1 MTSNFR
7 YDKFIN
13 DERSTSEK
21 IINYNNY
28 LKSHLINKEYAKFES
43 KTDKINEI
51 KSDNF
56 ERKKYKNQKEN
67 FLDIRKK
74 KLSELLM
81 QENNIYHQELI
92 NNLDTPE
99 QNKKRMEQKLNE
111 LKKLRQIEHEKIITK
126 IANKKF
132 YDEADE
138 LRKNDS
144 EYNNFACHLEQENQM
159 IDKLKQRVKERKIED
174 AFTILN
180 NLDYEKKIEREKKE
194 EKEIKEK
201 NKKNVEYIEWQKNQ
215 QKEALKHANEINE
228 KEKIRLREQWK
239 KDEENEK
246 KNAYERLML
255 NKQVNADIKE
265 FNEREEKNRNE
276 LIQKEKNEDKKMI
289 NDIINKEKALDEID
303 RLNKIKKIKDFEK
316 NKQFLEYKMNQQKE
330 NEMWMDKLAAE
341 EAEKQYQKEQEK
353 WLKNEAARIELMKQ
367 VYEDRAKSLLNKK
380 NLEEIEK
387 KNILKEREILDNE
400 IKKYN
405 EKVEQ
410 LKREEKEKK
419 VLHQG
424 ELKYQMKL
432 KQDKIDKEHQQ
443 ELYERRMSQLW
454 EKEYQDKLNEQK
466 KLHMERLAK
475 IKAQNN
481 LYQNDVMDDI
491 QKDINNPQQ
500 NKILNDYKNYPN
512 YNNNNNNNF
521 DYNNYNENN
530 YYQQNNNN
538 YYYDNNNYNN
548 NYNNY
553 DNNNY
558 NNFQQQQFNNNNN
571 QPNYSYQN
579 IYNKTYGNK
588 FNIQQN
594 NNNNNNNYQNLINRS
609 ENILNKK
616 YSIANNNNNNNNN
629 YQPNKTNYSQNIYNQ
644 YNNYNNNNNYY

>member
-7 YDKFIN
+7 YDNYIN
-13 DERSTSEK
+13 NERSTSEK
-21 IINYNNY
+21 IIDYNNY
-28 LKSHLINKEYAKFES
+28 LKSHVVNKEYAKFET

-51 KSDNF
+51 KSDNA
-56 ERKKYKNQKEN
+56 ERQKYHSQKEN

-81 QENNIYHQELI
+81 QENDIYHQELI
-92 NNLDTPE
+92 DNLDTPE
-99 QNKKRMEQKLNE
+99 QSKKRMEEKLKE
-111 LKKLRQIEHEKIITK
+111 LKRIRQKEHDEIVTK
-126 IANKKF
+126 IANKRF

-144 EYNNFACHLEQENQM
+144 EYNTYACHLEQENQM

-174 AFTILN
+174 AYTMLN
-180 NLDYEKKIEREKKE
+180 NMDYQKKIEREKKE
-194 EKEIKEK
+194 AEEIKEK
-201 NKKNVEYIEWQKNQ
+201 NKKNVEYIEWQKSE

-228 KEKIRLREQWK
+228 KEKSRLREQWK
-239 KDEENEK
+239 RDEENEK
-246 KNAYERLML
+246 KNAYDRLML

-265 FNEREEKNRNE
+265 FNEREEKIRNE
-276 LIQKEKNEDKKMI
+276 LMQREKNEDKKMI
-289 NDIINKEKALDEID
+289 NDILNKEKALDEID
-303 RLNKIKKIKDFEK
+303 RQNKIKKIQDFQK
-316 NKQFLEYKMNQQKE
+316 NKQFLEYKMKQQKE
-330 NEMWMDKLAAE
+330 NEMWMDKLAQE
-341 EAEKQYQKEQEK
+341 EADRQYQKEQEK

-367 VYEDRAKSLLNKK
+367 VYADRAQSLLNKK

-410 LKREEKEKK
+410 LKREERERK
-419 VLHQG
+419 VMHQG
-424 ELKYQMKL
+424 ELKYQMQL
-432 KQDKIDKEHQQ
+432 KQDNIDKEHQQ

-466 KLHMERLAK
+466 RLHMERLAK

-491 QKDINNPQQ
+491 QKDINTPQQ
-500 NKILNDYKNYPN
+500 NKIVNDYKNYPN
-512 YNNNNNNNF
+512 YNNNNVNDNYN
-521 DYNNYNENN
+521 DYNNNN
-530 YYQQNNNN
+530 YYYQQNNNN
-538 YYYDNNNYNN
+538 NN

-553 DNNNY
+553 NNNINQ
-558 NNFQQQQFNNNNN
+558 NNFPQQQFNNYNN

-588 FNIQQN
+588 FNVQQN

-616 YSIANNNNNNNNN
+616 YSNNYNNNN
-629 YQPNKTNYSQNIYNQ
+629 YQPNKTNYSQNMYNQ
-644 YNNYNNNNNYY
+644 YNNNNYNNNNNYY

>member
-7 YDKFIN
+7 YDNYIN
-13 DERSTSEK
+13 NERSTSEK
-21 IINYNNY
+21 IIDYNNY
-28 LKSHLINKEYAKFES
+28 LKSHVVNKEYAKFET

-51 KSDNF
+51 KSDNA
-56 ERKKYKNQKEN
+56 ERQKYHSQKEN

-81 QENNIYHQELI
+81 QENDIYHQELI
-92 NNLDTPE
+92 DNLDTPE
-99 QNKKRMEQKLNE
+99 QSKKRMEEKLKE
-111 LKKLRQIEHEKIITK
+111 LKRIRQKEHDEIVTK
-126 IANKKF
+126 IANKRF

-144 EYNNFACHLEQENQM
+144 EYNTYACHLEQENQM

-174 AFTILN
+174 AYTMLN
-180 NLDYEKKIEREKKE
+180 NMDYQKKIEREKKE
-194 EKEIKEK
+194 AEEIKEK
-201 NKKNVEYIEWQKNQ
+201 NKKNVEYIEWQKSE

-228 KEKIRLREQWK
+228 KEKSRLREQWK
-239 KDEENEK
+239 RDEENEK
-246 KNAYERLML
+246 KNAYDRLML

-265 FNEREEKNRNE
+265 FNEREEKIRNE
-276 LIQKEKNEDKKMI
+276 LMQREKNEDKKMI
-289 NDIINKEKALDEID
+289 NDILNKEKALDEID
-303 RLNKIKKIKDFEK
+303 RQNKIKKIQDFQK
-316 NKQFLEYKMNQQKE
+316 NKQFLEYKMKQQKE
-330 NEMWMDKLAAE
+330 NEMWMDKLAQE
-341 EAEKQYQKEQEK
+341 EADRQYQKEQEK

-367 VYEDRAKSLLNKK
+367 VYADRAQSLLNKK

-410 LKREEKEKK
+410 LKREERERK
-419 VLHQG
+419 VMHQG
-424 ELKYQMKL
+424 ELKYQMQL
-432 KQDKIDKEHQQ
+432 KQDNIDKEHQQ

-466 KLHMERLAK
+466 RLHMERLAK

-491 QKDINNPQQ
+491 QKDINTPQQ
-500 NKILNDYKNYPN
+500 NKIVNDYKNYPN
-512 YNNNNNNNF
+512 YNNNNVNDNYN
-521 DYNNYNENN
+521 DYNNNY

-538 YYYDNNNYNN
+538 NN

-553 DNNNY
+553 NNNINQ
-558 NNFQQQQFNNNNN
+558 NNFPQQQFNNYNN

-588 FNIQQN
+588 FNVQQN

-616 YSIANNNNNNNNN
+616 YSNNYNNNN
-629 YQPNKTNYSQNIYNQ
+629 YQPNKTNYSQNMYNQ
-644 YNNYNNNNNYY
+644 YNNNNYNNNNNYY

>member
-7 YDKFIN
+7 YDNYIN
-13 DERSTSEK
+13 NERSTSEK
-21 IINYNNY
+21 IIDYNNY
-28 LKSHLINKEYAKFES
+28 LKSHVVNKEYAKFET

-51 KSDNF
+51 KSDNP
-56 ERKKYKNQKEN
+56 ERQKYHSQKEN

-81 QENNIYHQELI
+81 QENDIYHQELI
-92 NNLDTPE
+92 DNLDTPE
-99 QNKKRMEQKLNE
+99 QSKKRMEEKLKE
-111 LKKLRQIEHEKIITK
+111 LKRIRQKEHDEIVTK
-126 IANKKF
+126 IANKRF

-144 EYNNFACHLEQENQM
+144 EYNTYACHLEQENQM

-174 AFTILN
+174 AYTMLN
-180 NLDYEKKIEREKKE
+180 NMDYQKKIEREKKE
-194 EKEIKEK
+194 AEEIKEK
-201 NKKNVEYIEWQKNQ
+201 NKKNVEYIEWQKSE

-228 KEKIRLREQWK
+228 KEKSRLREQWK
-239 KDEENEK
+239 RDEENEK
-246 KNAYERLML
+246 KNAYDRLML

-265 FNEREEKNRNE
+265 FNEREEKIRNE
-276 LIQKEKNEDKKMI
+276 LMQREKNEDKKMI
-289 NDIINKEKALDEID
+289 NDILNKEKALDEID
-303 RLNKIKKIKDFEK
+303 RQNKIKKIQDFQK
-316 NKQFLEYKMNQQKE
+316 NRQFLEYKMKQQKE
-330 NEMWMDKLAAE
+330 NEMWMDKLAQE
-341 EAEKQYQKEQEK
+341 EADRQYQKEQEK

-367 VYEDRAKSLLNKK
+367 VYADRAQSLLNKK

-410 LKREEKEKK
+410 LKREERERK
-419 VLHQG
+419 VMHQG
-424 ELKYQMKL
+424 ELKYQMQL
-432 KQDKIDKEHQQ
+432 KQDNIDKEHQQ

-466 KLHMERLAK
+466 RLHMERLAK

-491 QKDINNPQQ
+491 QKDINTPQQ
-500 NKILNDYKNYPN
+500 NKIVNDYKNYPN
-512 YNNNNNNNF
+512 YNNNNVNDNYN
-521 DYNNYNENN
+521 DYNNNY

-538 YYYDNNNYNN
+538 NN

-553 DNNNY
+553 NNNINQ
-558 NNFQQQQFNNNNN
+558 NNFPQQQFNNYNN

-588 FNIQQN
+588 FNVQQN

-616 YSIANNNNNNNNN
+616 YSNNYNNNN
-629 YQPNKTNYSQNIYNQ
+629 YQPNKTNYSQNMYNQ
-644 YNNYNNNNNYY
+644 YNNNNYNNNNNYY

>member
-7 YDKFIN
+7 YDNYIN
-13 DERSTSEK
+13 NERSTSEK
-21 IINYNNY
+21 IIDYNNY
-28 LKSHLINKEYAKFES
+28 LKSHVVNKEYAKFET

-51 KSDNF
+51 KSDNA
-56 ERKKYKNQKEN
+56 ERQKYHSQKEN

-81 QENNIYHQELI
+81 QENDIYHQELI
-92 NNLDTPE
+92 DNLDTPE
-99 QNKKRMEQKLNE
+99 QSKKRMEEKLKE
-111 LKKLRQIEHEKIITK
+111 LKRIRQKEHDEIVTK
-126 IANKKF
+126 IANKRF

-144 EYNNFACHLEQENQM
+144 EYNTYACHLEQENQM

-174 AFTILN
+174 AYTMLN
-180 NLDYEKKIEREKKE
+180 NMDYQKKIEREKKE
-194 EKEIKEK
+194 AEEIKEK
-201 NKKNVEYIEWQKNQ
+201 NKKNVEYIEWQKSE

-228 KEKIRLREQWK
+228 KEKSRLREQWK
-239 KDEENEK
+239 RDEENEK
-246 KNAYERLML
+246 KNAYDRLML

-265 FNEREEKNRNE
+265 FNEREEKIRNE
-276 LIQKEKNEDKKMI
+276 LMQREKNEDKKMI
-289 NDIINKEKALDEID
+289 NDILNKEKALDEID
-303 RLNKIKKIKDFEK
+303 RQNKIKKIQDFQK
-316 NKQFLEYKMNQQKE
+316 NKQFLEYKMKQQKE
-330 NEMWMDKLAAE
+330 NEMWMDKLAQE
-341 EAEKQYQKEQEK
+341 EADRQYQKEQEK

-367 VYEDRAKSLLNKK
+367 VYADRAQSLLNKK

-410 LKREEKEKK
+410 LKREERERK
-419 VLHQG
+419 VMHQG
-424 ELKYQMKL
+424 ELKYQMQL
-432 KQDKIDKEHQQ
+432 KQDNIDKEHQQ

-466 KLHMERLAK
+466 RLHMERLAK

-491 QKDINNPQQ
+491 QKDINTPQQ
-500 NKILNDYKNYPN
+500 NKIVNDYKNYPN
-512 YNNNNNNNF
+512 YNNNNNVNDNYN
-521 DYNNYNENN
+521 DYNNNN
-530 YYQQNNNN
+530 YYYQQNNNN
-538 YYYDNNNYNN
+538 NN

-553 DNNNY
+553 NNNINQ
-558 NNFQQQQFNNNNN
+558 NNFPQQQFNNYNN

-594 NNNNNNNYQNLINRS
+594 NNNNNNNNYQNLINRS

-616 YSIANNNNNNNNN
+616 YSNNYNNNN
-629 YQPNKTNYSQNIYNQ
+629 YQPNKTNYSQNMYNQ
-644 YNNYNNNNNYY
+644 YNNNNYNNNNNYY